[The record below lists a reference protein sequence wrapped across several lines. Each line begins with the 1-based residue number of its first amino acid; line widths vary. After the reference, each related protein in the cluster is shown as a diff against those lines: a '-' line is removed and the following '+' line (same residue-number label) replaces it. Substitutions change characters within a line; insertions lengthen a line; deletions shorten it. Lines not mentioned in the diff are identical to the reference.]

1 MQIKH
6 RSQLNELLNHFNMF
20 GDSAEVGVAE
30 GRYSEQ
36 ILSWGVP
43 KLFMIDAWQK
53 QDLFGDA
60 NFPQEWHNE
69 NYEEAKERVKRFG
82 DKAIMLKGLSVEMAN
97 QIPDE
102 SLCFVYLD
110 ACHTYEAV
118 LSDLNAYLPKLKQGG
133 IMAGHDFLSKD
144 YGVEKAVYDFCEQ
157 KKYEVNTIPELID
170 ENASF
175 WFQKK

>member
-6 RSQLNELLNHFNMF
+6 RSQLNEVLNHFNML

-30 GRYSEQ
+30 GRYSAE
-36 ILSWGVP
+36 ILSWGIP
-43 KLFMIDAWQK
+43 KLYLVDIWESKPF
-53 QDLFGDA
+53 FGDA
-60 NFPQEWHNE
+60 SSPQEWHDKNLRVT
-69 NYEEAKERVKRFG
+69 KESVKDYL
-82 DKAIMLKGLSVEMAN
+82 DKVVFLKGLSIEMAN

-118 LSDLNAYLPKLKQGG
+118 LGDLNAYLPKLKQDG
-133 IMAGHDFLSKD
+133 IMAGHDFLCKD
-144 YGVEKAVYDFCEQ
+144 YGVEQAVHEFCQ
-157 KKYEVNTIPELID
+157 QRNYEVNTIPELSI

>member
-6 RSQLNELLNHFNMF
+6 RSQLGELLNHFNMM

-30 GRYSEQ
+30 GRYSAE

-43 KLFMIDAWQK
+43 KLYLVDIWESKPF
-53 QDLFGDA
+53 FGDA
-60 NFPQEWHNE
+60 SSPQEWHDKNLRVTKE
-69 NYEEAKERVKRFG
+69 NVNDYL
-82 DKAIMLKGLSVEMAN
+82 DKVVFLKGLSVDMAN

-118 LSDLNAYLPKLKQGG
+118 LADLNAYLPKLKQGG
-133 IMAGHDFLSKD
+133 IMAGHDFLCKD
-144 YGVEKAVYDFCEQ
+144 YGVEQAVHEFCSSRN
-157 KKYEVNTIPELID
+157 YEVNTIPELSP